1 MSYYALS
8 CIYHSAS
15 MHVWLYCILSEKH
28 KIYGTQN
35 GSITQGWKIKC
46 TGFSLNTLVIC
57 YTSQL
62 TY

>member
-1 MSYYALS
+1 MSSYALS
-8 CIYHSAS
+8 YVYHSPS
-15 MHVWLYCILSEKH
+15 MHVWLYYILSEKH

-35 GSITQGWKIKC
+35 GSTTQGWKIKC

-57 YTSQL
+57 CTSQL